1 MNEIEEEYFKLKEA
15 MERKKEIEI
24 KTHQYQM
31 EMIKRKMRKHPS
43 FTLMRRNPMVLWE
56 EKEITWIY
64 FEIDVDV
71 THSSLKRYNE
81 AQIRWGLR
89 SRLDYY
95 NPHRESSYPF
105 QSTYYLISK
114 KYKKI
119 IGMKSNDGWEDEY
132 VIGRDLITEY
142 RSSEIPNETHPQV
155 KKLLREFL
163 DSLGVDEDVSP

>member
-31 EMIKRKMRKHPS
+31 EMIKRKRKHHQVFS
-43 FTLMRRNPMVLWE
+43 LHETTIGMSWDAR
-56 EKEITWIY
+56 EITWIR
-64 FEIDVDV
+64 FEIDVDLE
-71 THSSLKRYNE
+71 HSSFKRYSKE
-81 AQIRWGLR
+81 QLRWGRNVPLQIF
-89 SRLDYY
+89 
-95 NPHRESSYPF
+95 SSGYPF
-105 QSTYYLISK
+105 DSMYYLISK

-119 IGMKSNDGWEDEY
+119 IGMISTEGWDHEY
-132 VIGRDLITEY
+132 LIGKDLIPECK
-142 RSSEIPNETHPQV
+142 SSKIPQETHPQV